1 MKAGR
6 YYISVIVEISNHNNS
21 TTRNNITV
29 RNNIT
34 IRNVKEILSYSK
46 GEGIGIDLGLKEF
59 VVLSNKKVYKNIN
72 KSIKIKKLEK

>member
-6 YYISVIVEISNHNNS
+6 YYVSVIVEISNHNNS
-21 TTRNNITV
+21 TTRNNV
-29 RNNIT
+29 T

>member
-6 YYISVIVEISNHNNS
+6 YYISVIVEISKHNNS

-46 GEGIGIDLGLKEF
+46 GEGIGIDLGLK
-59 VVLSNKKVYKNIN
+59 
-72 KSIKIKKLEK
+72 